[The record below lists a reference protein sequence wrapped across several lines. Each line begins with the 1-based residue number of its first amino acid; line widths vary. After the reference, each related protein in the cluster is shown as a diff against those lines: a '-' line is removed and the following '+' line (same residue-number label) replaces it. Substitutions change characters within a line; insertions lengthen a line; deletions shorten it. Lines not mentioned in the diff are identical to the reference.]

1 MNKDILHNSALLRE
15 ETFATDEVF
24 LTNAIQGVKWIESFE
39 EKNYQTHKIANWVF
53 DKLNSEIYLQS

>member
-1 MNKDILHNSALLRE
+1 MNKDILYNSELLRE
-15 ETFATDEVF
+15 ETFAADEAF

-39 EKNYQTHKIANWVF
+39 EKKYLTHKIANWVF

>member
-1 MNKDILHNSALLRE
+1 MNKYILHNSELLRE
-15 ETFATDEVF
+15 EMFAADEAF

-39 EKNYQTHKIANWVF
+39 EKKYLTHKIANWVF